1 MLTSLTLLI
10 TTYQIGYAAG
20 FFFHMLWS
28 FFPACV
34 MIGLLYI
41 LYKTSKSGA
50 LSRSK

>member
-1 MLTSLTLLI
+1 MLTLLSHLI
-10 TTYQIGYAAG
+10 TTYRIGYAVG

-41 LYKTSKSGA
+41 LYRTSKSGS
-50 LSRSK
+50 LSRIK